1 MANECS
7 LVMGDTQLSKP
18 SNITVLA
25 EFFQRSSSVCPIYL
39 KPTYNMRWKQLLFIG
54 LGKIPQAL
62 LANAIEEALSSVGH
76 CG

>member
-25 EFFQRSSSVCPIYL
+25 EFFKRSSSVCPIYL
-39 KPTYNMRWKQLLFIG
+39 KPTYNMRWKQINTAAVYRVRENSTG
-54 LGKIPQAL
+54 PSG
-62 LANAIEEALSSVGH
+62 ECH
-76 CG
+76 